1 MLTRHAVARRTRLL
15 VAIPTLNEAR
25 HIERIVSDLL
35 AGTADL
41 PDARIAVVDGGSTD
55 GTTDIVS
62 RIARENPRVSLLR
75 NPARIQSAAINL
87 AARQLGRDTDV
98 MIRCDAHSSYPPNFC
113 RRLLETLE
121 RVDADAVVVPMDSYG
136 ESGLQRAIAWV
147 SNSPI
152 GTGGA
157 AHRAGRRSGFVD
169 HGHHAAFRMD
179 RFRRAGGYDET
190 FSHNEDAELD
200 CRQRALG
207 ARVYLDAEI
216 RVGYQPRARLRDL
229 WRQYFRYGAGRSR
242 TARRHPGS
250 LRLRQLAVP
259 THLAISLLA
268 LGVSPLFPAALAW
281 PAFYLVVLG
290 GTSIALAVR
299 HRDVAGLW
307 AGPAAAVM
315 HTAWA
320 CGFFSGLITHREPRW
335 RAETTTPLWAEAAR

>member
-1 MLTRHAVARRTRLL
+1 LPRLL
-15 VAIPTLNEAR
+15 VVIPTLNEAP
-25 HIERIVSDLL
+25 HIHGVVRDLL
-35 AGTADL
+35 AGTASL

-55 GTTDIVS
+55 GTADIVD
-62 RIARENPRVSLLR
+62 ALVRENPRVVLLH

-87 AARQLGRDTDV
+87 AARRLGRDADIL
-98 MIRCDAHSSYPPNFC
+98 IRCDAHASYPPDFC
-113 RRLLETLE
+113 QRLIATLDRLE
-121 RVDADAVVVPMDSYG
+121 ADAVVVPMDSYG
-136 ESGLQRAIAWV
+136 DSGLQRAIAWV

-179 RFRRAGGYDET
+179 CFRRSGGYDET
-190 FSHNEDAELD
+190 FTHNEDAELD

-216 RVGYQPRARLRDL
+216 RVGYQPRGTLRAL
-229 WRQYFRYGAGRSR
+229 GRQYFRYGAGRSR

-259 THLAISLLA
+259 AHLALSLLA
-268 LGVSPLFPAALAW
+268 IGVSPWFPPALAW
-281 PAFYLVVLG
+281 PAFYVLVLA
-290 GTSIALAVR
+290 GTSVALAVQ
-299 HRDVAGLW
+299 HRDAAGLW

-320 CGFFSGLITHREPRW
+320 CGFLSGLVTRREPRW
-335 RAETTTPLWAEAAR
+335 RAEMTMPLWAEATP